1 MKAVI
6 FSCSLKEG
14 KYSTT
19 HAWSMLMVDR
29 FKKAGVKSEIINLR
43 DYDYEA
49 TTTGDELHVQLSKLY
64 DADFIIFAAP
74 INLGQTTF
82 TCKNL
87 VDRFTHAFSNSKK
100 NSIDIFSN
108 KVWEYVTFGAHV
120 EGFSQD
126 GTPIVR
132 KYDTFFSEW
141 PNHHG
146 YLRNKLD
153 FMEHLGMDN
162 LAMGTY
168 HPDDPHAPTFDKMQ
182 DSVEAIKMCDNIAQ
196 GFIDKNVIS
205 KLPACSREKF
215 LEMFESKDKNSFG
228 RGLTLADNNLSEES
242 VRKHI
247 EYVEQNVINSGHK
260 LIIFICM
267 KERCLRMGR
276 YDLSRMYY
284 SKQFHIIRRL
294 NTWKDSFGRSIKNK
308 GHCTGNY
315 APIGY

>member
-6 FSCSLKEG
+6 FSCSLKQS

-19 HAWSMLMVDR
+19 NAWSELMVDR
-29 FKKAGVKSEIINLR
+29 FKRVGVNSVIINLR

-49 TTTGDELHVQLSKLY
+49 STSGDDLHQQLALVY
-64 DADFIIFAAP
+64 DADYIVFAAP

-87 VDRFTHAFSNSKK
+87 VDRFVNAHDNAKK
-100 NSIDIFSN
+100 HSIDIFAD

-120 EGFSQD
+120 EGFKKN
-126 GTPIVR
+126 GKPIVR
-132 KYDTFFSEW
+132 KYDKYFSEW
-141 PNHHG
+141 PSHHG
-146 YLRNKLD
+146 YFRNKLD
-153 FMEHLGMDN
+153 FMHHLGMDN

-168 HPDDPHAPTFDKMQ
+168 HPDDPDAPTFDKIK
-182 DSVEAIKMCDNIAQ
+182 DSDEALKMCDRIAEK
-196 GFIDKNVIS
+196 FKTKKHLS

-215 LEMFESKDKNSFG
+215 LQMFESKEQNAFG
-228 RGLTLADNNLSEES
+228 RGLTLADDRLSVEN
-242 VRKHI
+242 VKKHI
-247 EYVEQNVINSGHK
+247 DYVEENVINSGHK
-260 LIIFICM
+260 LTIYICM

-276 YDLSRMYY
+276 YDLSRIYY
-284 SKQFHIIRRL
+284 SKQFHVIRRL
-294 NTWKDSFGRSIKNK
+294 NTWKDSFGRSVKNK